1 MATGKREQVW
11 LVKYGQLKDYIQEHH
26 HLPDKRRVEK
36 RALLNW
42 WKYNRKLALQGKL
55 DEQRMHLLNELSQ
68 MRDL

>member
-1 MATGKREQVW
+1 MKTSKREQNW
-11 LVKYGQLKDYIQEHH
+11 QSNYAQLVAYVQEHR

-42 WKYNRKLALQGKL
+42 WKYNRKLTLQGKL
-55 DEQRMHLLNELSQ
+55 DERHTHLLEELSQ